1 MAHCFLLP
9 DGIDCRS
16 HGSRNRDRGSG
27 ARWQKPVIDL
37 ENCNQCG
44 LCEVYCPDSAVVVKD
59 DHYMIDLDYCKG
71 CGICE
76 YECPADAIQM
86 VEEEK

>member
-1 MAHCFLLP
+1 MKVTIGAVV
-9 DGIDCRS
+9 DGGTSVNYRT
-16 HGSRNRDRGSG
+16 GNWREG
-27 ARWQKPVIDL
+27 QKPVIDL
-37 ENCNQCG
+37 ENCTQCG
-44 LCEVYCPDSAVVVKD
+44 VCELYCPDSAVVVKD